1 MITRHSGLLFAA
13 TLLTTFPAFAGTQ
26 AFIEGSFLLIS
37 ILLVLVVLALALT
50 LYTLGRRQQK
60 LQKLRSSF
68 NELLSETQGI
78 IAVLDHNLSLQNG
91 SSSLKR
97 ILKHEATTTVSA
109 PLNLFADATAKES
122 INYKV
127 KHQLRTEGRWDG
139 AAWLYN
145 GQSSEAFQLSIQ
157 AVQPDTLR
165 APMYLLYGQNIS
177 QLRKENE
184 QQLQQ
189 QLRDSDTLL
198 PNKKLFAEQL
208 GMTMQSCDERYPATA
223 VMIIQLIPVFP
234 KYPTTAAPNFSQLA
248 MQFAIRLQQTLPL
261 KLLLA
266 RYQHDAFAVLV
277 PPHLCNENS
286 TIYVNQLAHKILD
299 CVNQQE
305 SDSLSRDLTIF
316 IGISI
321 SPSDGFDAES
331 LLKSAEYAAEKAAT
345 QGRSGLC
352 FADSASQF
360 QAPDYLA
367 LEAELQ
373 RSAKQG
379 EFEIYYQPRFSISSN
394 CIIGFEALL
403 RWPSPFRGMLP
414 PPTFMPLVEETGLII
429 RLDRLVFRKACEQVK
444 LWQKTGEMRGRLALN
459 ISNQQFEQADFIS
472 FMASVLEEHALNADL
487 FELELPEAIFNHPTI
502 WLRERLHSL
511 VRMGFTL
518 ILDNFGEGI
527 ASLTQLR
534 QYPLHGVKLSSSLIK
549 GIEQQE
555 QQRNICATLIRLTSY
570 LDLSVAATNI
580 ETEKQAYLLHIIGCD
595 SQQGYYFSKAVP
607 ASEIGRLLA
616 RETSLLKI
624 KAVNE

>member
-1 MITRHSGLLFAA
+1 MARYSGLLIAAAVCTPLPTFAV
-13 TLLTTFPAFAGTQ
+13 TQ
-26 AFIEGSFLLIS
+26 AFIEGSFLLTS
-37 ILLVLVVLALALT
+37 SLLVLVILALALT
-50 LYTLGRRQQK
+50 LYTLGKRQHK
-60 LQKLRSSF
+60 LEKLRTSF
-68 NELLSETQGI
+68 NALLSETQGI
-78 IAVLDHNLSLQNG
+78 IAILDRNLSLQNG

-157 AVQPDTLR
+157 AIQPDSR
-165 APMYLLYGQNIS
+165 SAPVYLLYGQNIS

-198 PNKKLFAEQL
+198 PNKKLFEEQL
-208 GMTMQSCDERYPATA
+208 SMTIQSCDERFPATA
-223 VMIIQLIPVFP
+223 VMLIQLIPVFP
-234 KYPTTAAPNFSQLA
+234 QYPTAAPTNFSQLA
-248 MQFAIRLQQTLPL
+248 MQFAIRLQQRLPI

-266 RYQHDAFAVLV
+266 RYQHDTFALLV

-305 SDSLSRDLTIF
+305 TDSLSRGLNIF

-321 SPSDGFDAES
+321 SPTDGVDAGS
-331 LLKSAEYAAEKAAT
+331 LLKSAEGAVEKAAT
-345 QGRSGLC
+345 QGRSSLC

-379 EFEIYYQPRFSISSN
+379 EFEVYYQPRFSISNN

-429 RLDRLVFRKACEQVK
+429 RLDRLVFRKACAQVK
-444 LWQKTGEMRGRLALN
+444 LWQKAGQMRGKLALN
-459 ISNQQFEQADFIS
+459 ISNQQFEQADFLT
-472 FMASVLEEHALNADL
+472 FKEKVLDNNMLNANV
-487 FELELPEAIFNHPTI
+487 FELELPESIFNHPTI

-518 ILDNFGEGI
+518 ILDNFGEGVS
-527 ASLTQLR
+527 SLTQLR
-534 QYPLHGVKLSSSLIK
+534 QYPLHGVKLSSSLTK

-555 QQRNICATLIRLTSY
+555 QQRNICATLVRLTNY
-570 LDLSVAATNI
+570 LELSVAVTNI

-595 SQQGYYFSKAVP
+595 HQQGYYFSKAVP
-607 ASEIGRLLA
+607 ASEIARLLA
-616 RETSLLKI
+616 RETSLLKM

>member
-1 MITRHSGLLFAA
+1 MARYSGLLIAAAVCTPLPTFAV
-13 TLLTTFPAFAGTQ
+13 TQ
-26 AFIEGSFLLIS
+26 AFIEGSFLLTS
-37 ILLVLVVLALALT
+37 SLLVLVILALALT
-50 LYTLGRRQQK
+50 LYTLGKRQHK
-60 LQKLRSSF
+60 LEKLRTSF
-68 NELLSETQGI
+68 NALLSETQGI
-78 IAVLDHNLSLQNG
+78 IAILDRNLSLQNG

-127 KHQLRTEGRWDG
+127 KYQLRTEGRWDG

-157 AVQPDTLR
+157 AIQPDSR
-165 APMYLLYGQNIS
+165 SAPVYLLYGQNIS

-198 PNKKLFAEQL
+198 PNKKLFEEQL
-208 GMTMQSCDERYPATA
+208 SMTIQSCDERFPATA
-223 VMIIQLIPVFP
+223 VMLIQLIPVFP
-234 KYPTTAAPNFSQLA
+234 QYPTAAPTNFSQLA
-248 MQFAIRLQQTLPL
+248 MQFAIRLQQRLPI

-266 RYQHDAFAVLV
+266 RYQHDTFALLV

-299 CVNQQE
+299 SVNQQE
-305 SDSLSRDLTIF
+305 TDSLSRGLNIY

-321 SPSDGFDAES
+321 SPSDGVDAGS
-331 LLKSAEYAAEKAAT
+331 LLKSAEGAVEKAAT
-345 QGRSGLC
+345 QGRSSLC

-379 EFEIYYQPRFSISSN
+379 EFEVYYQPRFSISNN

-429 RLDRLVFRKACEQVK
+429 RLDRLVFRKACAQVK
-444 LWQKTGEMRGRLALN
+444 LWQKAGQMRGKLALN
-459 ISNQQFEQADFIS
+459 ISNQQFEQADFLT
-472 FMASVLEEHALNADL
+472 FMEKVLDDNMLNANV
-487 FELELPEAIFNHPTI
+487 FELELPESIFNHPTI

-518 ILDNFGEGI
+518 ILDNFGEGVS
-527 ASLTQLR
+527 SLTQLR
-534 QYPLHGVKLSSSLIK
+534 QYPLHGVKLSSSLTK

-555 QQRNICATLIRLTSY
+555 QQRNICATLVRLTNY
-570 LDLSVAATNI
+570 LELSVAVTNI

-595 SQQGYYFSKAVP
+595 HQQGYHFSKAVP
-607 ASEIGRLLA
+607 ASEIARLLA
-616 RETSLLKI
+616 RETSLLKM